1 MAAGALQCTRF
12 QVLSLATG
20 LPYTL
25 RTVIMTAVTKEPLLN
40 QKDQGRALKI
50 LVGDDQPDILEALRL
65 LLKGAGYQNVLVDS
79 PQALLRAARSEPFDL
94 ILMDLNYARD
104 TTSGEEGLD
113 LLSSL
118 EAQSNA
124 PPVIV
129 MTAWSNVD
137 LAVEA
142 MRRGACDFV
151 QKPWDNARLLGAIR
165 KQAVEASARIKAD
178 RRVKTELEIAHNVQQ
193 KLFPQ
198 ETRQFPSIDY
208 AGRCVP
214 AREVSGD
221 YYDFLEAGEGGL
233 GFIVGDVSGKGI
245 GAALLMANLQ
255 ACFRSQPQEALQHPA
270 VMLRSVNKLFYEST
284 PPEHF
289 ATLFFAH
296 YDDGQRRLRYANC
309 GHPPPILMRADGSV
323 EPLSATG
330 TVLGVFSSWTSEE
343 RTIDLKTGDTL
354 VIFSDGVTE
363 AGIEDDAE
371 FGEDGLLSV
380 IHANRGGSAETL
392 VNQIVDA
399 VAGNKAD
406 DVTVVAIRVN

>member
-1 MAAGALQCTRF
+1 
-12 QVLSLATG
+12 
-20 LPYTL
+20 
-25 RTVIMTAVTKEPLLN
+25 MTAVTKDPLL
-40 QKDQGRALKI
+40 QQQDQGRGLRI

-79 PQALLRAARSEPFDL
+79 PQALLRAAQAEPFDL

-124 PPVIV
+124 APVIV

-193 KLFPQ
+193 KFFPNQ
-198 ETRQFPSIDY
+198 TRQLASIDY
-208 AGRCVP
+208 FGRCVP

-221 YYDFLEAGEGGL
+221 YYDFLDVGDAGI
-233 GFIVGDVSGKGI
+233 GFVLADVSGKGI

-255 ACFRSQPQEALQHPA
+255 ACFRSQAMDALRYPA
-270 VMLRSVNKLFYEST
+270 AMLRSVNKLFYEST

-296 YDDGQRRLRYANC
+296 YDDRERRLRYANC
-309 GHPPPILMRADGSV
+309 GHPSPILLRADGSV
-323 EPLSATG
+323 ERLSATA
-330 TVLGVFSSWTSEE
+330 TVLGVFSQWTSEE
-343 RTIDLKTGDTL
+343 KIVDLKTGDTL
-354 VIFSDGVTE
+354 VIFSDGITE
-363 AGIEDDAE
+363 AGIESDTE

-380 IHANRGGSAETL
+380 MRSNRAVTAETL
-392 VNQIVDA
+392 VNQIVAA
-399 VAGNKAD
+399 VAGEKQD
-406 DVTVVAIRVN
+406 DVTVVAVRVN

>member
-1 MAAGALQCTRF
+1 
-12 QVLSLATG
+12 
-20 LPYTL
+20 
-25 RTVIMTAVTKEPLLN
+25 MTAVTKEPLLR
-40 QKDQGRALKI
+40 QQEEGPSLRI
-50 LVGDDQPDILEALRL
+50 LVGDDQPDVLEALRL
-65 LLKGAGYQNVLVDS
+65 LLKGAGHQNVLVDS
-79 PQALLRAARSEPFDL
+79 PQALLRAARAEPFDL

-124 PPVIV
+124 APVIV

-151 QKPWDNARLLGAIR
+151 QKPWDNARLLAAIR

-178 RRVKTELEIAHNVQQ
+178 RRVKSELEIAHNVQQ
-193 KLFPQ
+193 KLFPHQ
-198 ETRQFPSIDY
+198 TRQLASINY

-221 YYDFLEAGEGGL
+221 YYDFIDAGEGGL
-233 GFIVGDVSGKGI
+233 AFVLADVSGKGI

-255 ACFRSQPQEALQHPA
+255 ACFRSQPKDALQHPA
-270 VMLRSVNKLFYEST
+270 AMLGSVNKLFYEST

-296 YDDGQRRLRYANC
+296 YDDRERRLRYANC
-309 GHPPPILMRADGSV
+309 GHPPPILVRADGSV
-323 EPLSATG
+323 ERLSSTATG
-330 TVLGVFSSWTSEE
+330 LGVFNNWTSEE
-343 RTIDLKTGDTL
+343 KIVDLKTGDML
-354 VIFSDGVTE
+354 AIFSDGVTE
-363 AGIEDDAE
+363 AGIESDAE
-371 FGEDGLLSV
+371 FGDEGLLSV
-380 IHANRGGSAETL
+380 MRANPGADAETL
-392 VNQIVDA
+392 VNYIVDA
-399 VAGNKAD
+399 VAGEKQD
-406 DVTVVAIRVN
+406 DVTVVAVQVN

>member
-1 MAAGALQCTRF
+1 
-12 QVLSLATG
+12 
-20 LPYTL
+20 
-25 RTVIMTAVTKEPLLN
+25 MTAVTQDPLLH
-40 QKDQGRALKI
+40 QDQGRGLRI

-124 PPVIV
+124 APIIV

-165 KQAVEASARIKAD
+165 KQAAEASARIKAD

-193 KLFPQ
+193 KLFPGQ
-198 ETRQFPSIDY
+198 TRQLASIDY
-208 AGRCVP
+208 YGRCVP

-221 YYDFLEAGEGGL
+221 YYDFLDVGEGGL
-233 GFIVGDVSGKGI
+233 GFVVADVSGKGI

-255 ACFRSQPQEALQHPA
+255 ACFRSQAQEALQHPA
-270 VMLRSVNKLFYEST
+270 TMLRSVNKLFYDST

-296 YDDGQRRLRYANC
+296 YDDRERSLRYANC
-309 GHPPPILMRADGSV
+309 GHLPPILVRTDGSV
-323 EPLSATG
+323 ERLSSTA
-330 TVLGVFSSWTSEE
+330 TVLGVFSIWTSEE
-343 RTIDLKTGDTL
+343 QIVHLQTGDTL

-363 AGIEDDAE
+363 AGIENDAE

-380 IHANRGGSAETL
+380 IQANPRAGAEAL
-392 VNQIVDA
+392 VNQIVEA
-399 VAGNKAD
+399 VAGEKAD

>member
-1 MAAGALQCTRF
+1 
-12 QVLSLATG
+12 
-20 LPYTL
+20 
-25 RTVIMTAVTKEPLLN
+25 MTAVIQEPLLHP
-40 QKDQGRALKI
+40 QDQGPGLRI

-124 PPVIV
+124 APIIV

-165 KQAVEASARIKAD
+165 KQAAEASARIKAD

-193 KLFPQ
+193 KLFPGQ
-198 ETRQFPSIDY
+198 TRQLASIDY
-208 AGRCVP
+208 YGRCVP

-221 YYDFLEAGEGGL
+221 YYDFLDVGEGGL
-233 GFIVGDVSGKGI
+233 GFVVADVSGKGI

-255 ACFRSQPQEALQHPA
+255 ACFRSQAQEALQHPA
-270 VMLRSVNKLFYEST
+270 TMLRSVNKLFYEST

-296 YDDGQRRLRYANC
+296 YDDRERRLRYANC
-309 GHPPPILMRADGSV
+309 GHLPPILVRADGSV
-323 EPLSATG
+323 ERLSSTA
-330 TVLGVFSSWTSEE
+330 TVLGVFSIWASEE
-343 RTIDLKTGDTL
+343 KTVDLKTGDTL

-363 AGIEDDAE
+363 AGIESDAE

-380 IHANRGGSAETL
+380 IQANPRTSAEAL

-399 VAGNKAD
+399 VAGEKAD

>member
-1 MAAGALQCTRF
+1 M
-12 QVLSLATG
+12 
-20 LPYTL
+20 
-25 RTVIMTAVTKEPLLN
+25 MTAVTKDPLLD
-40 QKDQGRALKI
+40 QQDQGHGLRV

-79 PQALLRAARSEPFDL
+79 PQALLRAAQAEPFDL

-124 PPVIV
+124 APVIV

-193 KLFPQ
+193 KLFPNQ
-198 ETRQFPSIDY
+198 TRRLASIDY

-221 YYDFLEAGEGGL
+221 YYDFLDVGEGGL
-233 GFIVGDVSGKGI
+233 GFVVGDVSGKGI

-255 ACFRSQPQEALQHPA
+255 ACFRSQAKEALRHPA
-270 VMLRSVNKLFYEST
+270 AMLSSVNKLFYEST

-296 YDDGQRRLRYANC
+296 YDDRERRLRYANC
-309 GHPPPILMRADGSV
+309 GHLPPILLRADGSV
-323 EPLSATG
+323 ERLSSTA
-330 TVLGVFSSWTSEE
+330 TVLGVFSAWTSEE
-343 RTIDLKTGDTL
+343 KVVDLKTGDTL

-363 AGIEDDAE
+363 AGIESDTE
-371 FGEDGLLSV
+371 FGDDGLLSV
-380 IHANRGGSAETL
+380 MRANPFVTAETL
-392 VNQIVDA
+392 ANHIVDA
-399 VAGNKAD
+399 VAGEKQD
-406 DVTVVAIRVN
+406 DVTVVAVRVN

>member
-1 MAAGALQCTRF
+1 
-12 QVLSLATG
+12 
-20 LPYTL
+20 
-25 RTVIMTAVTKEPLLN
+25 MTAVTQDPLLRHH
-40 QKDQGRALKI
+40 DQGQGLRI

-124 PPVIV
+124 APVIV

-151 QKPWDNARLLGAIR
+151 QKPWDNARLLSAIR

-193 KLFPQ
+193 KLFPHQ
-198 ETRQFPSIDY
+198 TRQFAGIDY

-221 YYDFLEAGEGGL
+221 YYDFLDVGEGGL
-233 GFIVGDVSGKGI
+233 GFVVADVSGKGI

-255 ACFRSQPQEALQHPA
+255 ACFRSQPADAIQHPA
-270 VMLRSVNKLFYEST
+270 AMLRAVNKLFYEST

-296 YDDGQRRLRYANC
+296 YDYLGARRWQR
-309 GHPPPILMRADGSV
+309 
-323 EPLSATG
+323 G
-330 TVLGVFSSWTSEE
+330 T
-343 RTIDLKTGDTL
+343 
-354 VIFSDGVTE
+354 
-363 AGIEDDAE
+363 
-371 FGEDGLLSV
+371 
-380 IHANRGGSAETL
+380 
-392 VNQIVDA
+392 A
-399 VAGNKAD
+399 VRHRD
-406 DVTVVAIRVN
+406 CPRSL